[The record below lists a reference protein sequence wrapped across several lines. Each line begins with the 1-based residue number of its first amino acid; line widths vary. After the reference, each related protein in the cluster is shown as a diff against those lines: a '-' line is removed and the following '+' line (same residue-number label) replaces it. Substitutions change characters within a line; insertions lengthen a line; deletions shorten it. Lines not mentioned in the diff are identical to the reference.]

1 MSNIVFKHNDPD
13 CYYDNKLM
21 LHDCIADK
29 IAYRNGVL
37 QFEFSDGFW
46 ITTNHEANSLEKV
59 VRTDSSQVDFRIDNI
74 NDVNIH
80 VYTESLFGK
89 IKVEFWNINKLIEY
103 VNNKKY
109 SIEFIYQYR
118 SHFEQMW
125 HCYIRSK
132 KRTCFKDCYIHLP
145 GANAVYKW
153 NDLCKNREW

>member
-1 MSNIVFKHNDPD
+1 
-13 CYYDNKLM
+13 M

-29 IAYRNGVL
+29 IVYRNGFL
-37 QFEFSDGFW
+37 QFEFPDGFW

-89 IKVEFWNINKLIEY
+89 MKVEFWNINKLIEY

-109 SIEFIYQYR
+109 LIEFIYQY
-118 SHFEQMW
+118 
-125 HCYIRSK
+125 
-132 KRTCFKDCYIHLP
+132 
-145 GANAVYKW
+145 
-153 NDLCKNREW
+153 